1 MANSTE
7 IIWTDQATGQKFI
20 IDETGEKI
28 FILAD
33 GSRVYESDLILE
45 QMLEEFEK
53 EEEERCR
60 NEEAERL
67 FEEEIMEEQL
77 EAKEAED
84 DEDYEAD
91 DWFWNGVGMYTK
103 EWYEDI

>member
-7 IIWTDQATGQKFI
+7 IIWTDQETGQKFV
-20 IDETGEKI
+20 IDDTGEKI

-67 FEEEIMEEQL
+67 FEEELEEEL
-77 EAKEAED
+77 AAKEAQD
-84 DEDYEAD
+84 DEDYEAED
-91 DWFWNGVGMYTK
+91 QYWNGVGMYSK
-103 EWYEDI
+103 EWYEEF

>member
-7 IIWTDQATGQKFI
+7 IIWTDQETGQKFV
-20 IDETGEKI
+20 IDDTGEKI

-33 GSRVYESDLILE
+33 GTRVYESDLILE

-53 EEEERCR
+53 EVEERCR

-67 FEEEIMEEQL
+67 FEEELEEEL
-77 EAKEAED
+77 AAKEAQD
-84 DEDYEAD
+84 DEDYEAED
-91 DWFWNGVGMYTK
+91 QYWIGVGMYSK
-103 EWYEDI
+103 EWYEEF

>member
-7 IIWTDQATGQKFI
+7 IIWTDQETGQKFI

-67 FEEEIMEEQL
+67 FEEELEEEL
-77 EAKEAED
+77 AAKEAQD
-84 DEDYEAD
+84 DEDYEAED
-91 DWFWNGVGMYTK
+91 QYWNGVGMYSK
-103 EWYEDI
+103 EWYEEF